1 MGSDGEVSGKI
12 YVAFLNG
19 YSPSWADELPRN
31 LVQFFPLPAKRLD
44 LGFDLTQSYAA
55 DRGQYHATLILAAL
69 LRHLPTPAD
78 KIVGVTSLDLFIPIL
93 TFVFGQSLLDGPG
106 AVVSTY
112 RLRNEFYGLP
122 EDEGLLVDRTLKEV
136 VHELG
141 HAFGLVH
148 CPDYNC
154 VMHASSNVEGVDVK
168 GGFFC
173 TECDRAV
180 AGI

>member
-1 MGSDGEVSGKI
+1 MSGTV
-12 YVAFLNG
+12 YVAFLDG

-31 LVQFFPLPAKRLD
+31 LAQFFPLPAKRLD
-44 LGFDLTQSYAA
+44 LEFDLAQSYAA

-78 KIVGVTSLDLFIPIL
+78 KIIGVTSLDLFIPIL

-106 AVVSTY
+106 AIVSTY

-122 EDEGLLVDRTLKEV
+122 EDEGLLVDRTLKEA

-154 VMHASSNVEGVDVK
+154 VMHSSSNVEGVDVK
-168 GGFFC
+168 GAFFC
-173 TECDRAV
+173 AECSRSV
-180 AGI
+180 GEI

>member
-1 MGSDGEVSGKI
+1 MSGAI

-19 YSPSWADELPRN
+19 YSPAWADELPRN
-31 LVQFFPLPAKRLD
+31 IAQYFALPARRLN
-44 LGFDLTQSYAA
+44 LRFDLTPSFAT

-69 LRHLPTPAD
+69 LRHLPTPDD
-78 KIVGVTSLDLFIPIL
+78 KIIGVTSLDLFIPIL

-122 EDEGLLVDRTLKEV
+122 EDEGLLVDRTLKEA

-141 HAFGLVH
+141 HSFGLIH
-148 CPDYNC
+148 CPDYDC
-154 VMHASSNVEGVDVK
+154 VMHASSDVEGVDVK
-168 GGFFC
+168 GAFFC
-173 TECDRAV
+173 SECSRAV
-180 AGI
+180 SAG